1 MTATRGA
8 QLNNCVA
15 RAPGK
20 TFCVYYSSRQPKSRA
35 RRNGSRNYQKVKI
48 VKKQVIVAALA
59 LLIAGSILLAHAAA
73 GNDAEIRV
81 LCSNAIKAA
90 VEKLLPE
97 AERTIGRHISIQFSA
112 STVLR
117 KAIDAGEPFDVAMLT
132 PGIIDDLIKSG
143 KIVSGSHT
151 DIASADLAAGV
162 RAGASKA
169 DISTPAA
176 MKRRLLAAQTITWTD
191 GGASATAI
199 VAMLKGL
206 GIEEQLQSKIV
217 LQKVPGRAAAS
228 VAGGENEIALAPVSE
243 IQTVKGVEVLGFF
256 PKEYQSPVVVTAGL
270 AAKAKDTDAARAL
283 LKFLT
288 SSKAVPA
295 IKSSGM
301 TPVATK

>member
-1 MTATRGA
+1 MSA
-8 QLNNCVA
+8 Q
-15 RAPGK
+15 G
-20 TFCVYYSSRQPKSRA
+20 
-35 RRNGSRNYQKVKI
+35 NGSSNYQKVKTM
-48 VKKQVIVAALA
+48 KKQVIVATIALQ
-59 LLIAGSILLAHAAA
+59 IAGSIFVAHAAP
-73 GNDAEIRV
+73 GKDAEIRV

-117 KAIDAGEPFDVAMLT
+117 KSIDEGEPFDIAILT

-143 KIVSGSHT
+143 KIVAGSHN

-162 RAGASKA
+162 RAGSPKA

-176 MKRRLLAAQTITWTD
+176 MKRKLLAAQTITWTD
-191 GGASATAI
+191 GGASAAAI

-206 GIEEQLQSKIV
+206 GIEEQLKSKIV
-217 LQKVPGRAAAS
+217 LQTVPGRAAES
-228 VAGGENEIALAPVSE
+228 VAKGENEIVFAPVSE

-256 PKEYQSPVVVTAGL
+256 PKEFQSPVVMTAGL
-270 AAKAKDTDAARAL
+270 GAKAKDAEAARAL

-288 SSKAVPA
+288 SAKAVPA

-301 TPVATK
+301 MPVAKK